1 MNVKEI
7 STDNCNT
14 VFSVEYKGSE
24 FPVRLW
30 AIVGG
35 QMALGLESTP
45 YISQRFNINP
55 LYAKDAWLREESRYK
70 HQNPNR
76 VIGPRLEDLHNAEGT
91 LLEFMDY
98 VYSTLAIYEPRA
110 QAIFNIVGDQAE
122 IKSKRFRDKANRVY
136 GFLKITLV
144 YGGSYR
150 FSRILTETSA
160 YSGSFDTEF
169 DFPFPDWGKANS
181 EIEAVKK
188 ENDNAYMLYQL
199 TDAQFS
205 RYLGAIRLLWQ
216 SKDTR
221 QTWGEDAS
229 K

>member
-7 STDNCNT
+7 STTNCST
-14 VFSVEYKGSE
+14 VFSVKYKGRE

-55 LYAKDAWLREESRYK
+55 LYTSEKWFVKEGLYK
-70 HQNPNR
+70 HQNPDQI
-76 VIGPRLEDLHNAEGT
+76 VGPRLEDLYNAKGT

-98 VYSTLAIYEPRA
+98 AYSTLATYEPRA
-110 QAIFNIVGDQAE
+110 QAIFGIVGDQAE
-122 IKSKRFRDKANRVY
+122 IKSKRYRDRDNRVY
-136 GFLKITLV
+136 GFLKMTLV

-160 YSGSFDTEF
+160 YSGSFNTEF

-181 EIEAVKK
+181 EIEAIKK

-199 TDAQFS
+199 TDAQFA

-221 QTWGEDAS
+221 QTRGEDAS